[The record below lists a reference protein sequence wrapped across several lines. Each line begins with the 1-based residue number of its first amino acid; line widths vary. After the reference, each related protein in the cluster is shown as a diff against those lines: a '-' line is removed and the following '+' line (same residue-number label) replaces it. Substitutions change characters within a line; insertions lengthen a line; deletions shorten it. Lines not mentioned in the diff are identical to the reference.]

1 MFITLVPSYVAP
13 MYSYATNVFVYNPY
27 ITVCVCKY
35 SYATRM
41 YLYVLVCYSYIP
53 VCYMILLVFTSMY
66 SYVNCYVLFVVF
78 QCRAML
84 DQRLFHFGLK
94 IVIAIHKC

>member
-41 YLYVLVCYSYIP
+41 YLYVLVCYSYVLACYSHVL
-53 VCYMILLVFTSMY
+53 VCYSYVLACTRMY
-66 SYVNCYVLFVVF
+66 SYVLV
-78 QCRAML
+78 
-84 DQRLFHFGLK
+84 
-94 IVIAIHKC
+94 